1 MAIKKLTAAQVDARR
16 SGSANEEYVEFLK
29 KLKSGEG
36 GETTIADEGV
46 SRQTIKNRLNKAAA
60 VADVKIKFIRSAS
73 DQVVF
78 EVVKE

>member
-16 SGSANEEYVEFLK
+16 TGTANEEYVEFLK
-29 KLKSGEG
+29 KLKAGEG
-36 GETTIADEGV
+36 GEATVAHEGV

-60 VADVKIKFIRSAS
+60 VAGVKIKYFRSS
-73 DQVVF
+73 PDQVVF